1 MKIDQALRQAKK
13 AAANG
18 QLTVAREIYQQ
29 ILTKFPKNAKARAG
43 LADLGAANPPNPA
56 AIQQLIG
63 LFQARKL
70 KEAAQFGTTLAQ
82 QHPNVAVIHNV
93 LGATFAAMGQGA
105 RAEQAY
111 GRAIKLDPKNAEI
124 HANLARYYQGVQAH
138 DQAVQSFQTALKYA
152 PNNATLHYNI
162 GLSYQIL
169 GHIGH
174 AIGSYQKTLALNAN
188 LPEAWNNLGVVQQM
202 DGDFESAL
210 ESYHKSLKLRNNY
223 AEAHNNLGTLYN
235 LQDMHAPAKECFET
249 AIQHNAKYAPAYT
262 NLCELLEKLNQPQDM
277 LGIVASAKQQ
287 FETLPADLR
296 YFEALGIYRQ
306 KDFEQAQHL
315 ITDITVGQIAEQRK
329 TSFLHLSAQIAH
341 NLGQVDQAYDLF
353 QQMNDAFANSAEF
366 AQHDVD
372 GLFQRI
378 KRDADAASLLPAH
391 TVQSHDDEPA
401 PVFLIGFPRSGTTL
415 LDTVLMGHS
424 QITVVEEQNMVPQM
438 EHAVLDKASIWEA
451 EQLSEQDIARARDVY
466 YDTLAQHVQDQGQV
480 VIDKM
485 PLNITK
491 VPLIH
496 RVFPNARYI
505 LALRHPMDSILSC
518 WMQNF
523 ALNAAM
529 GNMLQL
535 PRIAEFYD
543 YSMRIFDVATA
554 RYDLNVHRVRYEDLV
569 LDLEGVARGAIDFLG
584 LAWQDEL
591 LDYQSTA
598 KARGRIHTPSYAQV
612 VQPLYKSASDRWR
625 AYEHHLM
632 QERRRLSNWIT
643 AYGYDT

>member
-13 AAANG
+13 AQANG
-18 QLTVAREIYQQ
+18 QLAEARDIYLQ
-29 ILTKFPKNAKARAG
+29 ILTKYPKNFKARAG
-43 LADLGAANPPNPA
+43 LAELSAANPPNPA

-70 KEAAQFGTTLAQ
+70 REAAQFGTKLAQ
-82 QHPNVAVIHNV
+82 QHPDVAVIHNV
-93 LGATFAAMGQGA
+93 LGATFAAMGQGEN
-105 RAEQAY
+105 AEQAY
-111 GRAIKLDPKNAEI
+111 CRAIKLDPKNAEI

-138 DQAVQSFQTALKYA
+138 DQAIQCFQTALKFA
-152 PNNATLHYNI
+152 PNNPTLHYNI
-162 GLSYQIL
+162 GLSQQIL
-169 GHIGH
+169 GQIGS
-174 AIGSYQKTLALNAN
+174 AIKSYQKTLGLDAN
-188 LPEAWNNLGVVQQM
+188 LPEAWNNLGVVRQM
-202 DGDFESAL
+202 DGDFVGAL
-210 ESYHKSLKLRNNY
+210 EGYHKSLKLRNNY
-223 AEAHNNLGTLYN
+223 AEAHNNLGMLYN
-235 LQDMHAPAKECFET
+235 IQDMNALAKDCFET
-249 AIQHNAKYAPAYT
+249 AIKHNAKYIPAYT

-277 LGIVASAKQQ
+277 LRIITSAKKH

-296 YFEALGIYRQ
+296 YFEALGVYRQ
-306 KDFEQAQHL
+306 KNFEQAQHL
-315 ITDITVGQIAEQRK
+315 ITDINVVQIAEQRK

-341 NLGQVDQAYDLF
+341 NLGNIEQAYDLF
-353 QQMNDAFANSAEF
+353 QQMNDSFARSAEF

-378 KRDADAASLLPAH
+378 KRDAFKASSLPPKNTRTHA
-391 TVQSHDDEPA
+391 EAPA
-401 PVFLIGFPRSGTTL
+401 PVFLVGFPRSGTTL

-438 EHAVLDKASIWEA
+438 GHAVLGKASIWEA
-451 EQLSEQDIARARDVY
+451 EQLSDQDIVRARSVY
-466 YDTLAQHVQDQGQV
+466 YDTLSQHVQDTGQV

-505 LALRHPMDSILSC
+505 LALRHPLDSILSC

-529 GNMLQL
+529 GNMLDL

-543 YSMRIFDVATA
+543 HAMRIFDVATA
-554 RYDLNVHRVRYEDLV
+554 RYCLNVHRVRYEDLV
-569 LDLEGVARGAIDFLG
+569 VDLEGVARVAIDFLG
-584 LAWQDEL
+584 LEWQDEL
-591 LDYQSTA
+591 LNYQATA

-612 VQPLYKSASDRWR
+612 VQPLYESASYRWR

-632 QERRRLSNWIT
+632 DERSRLSNWIT
-643 AYGYDT
+643 AYRYEE

>member
-1 MKIDQALRQAKK
+1 MKVDQALRQAKK
-13 AAANG
+13 AQANG
-18 QLTVAREIYQQ
+18 QLAEAREIYQQ
-29 ILTKFPKNAKARAG
+29 ILTKFPKNAKARAA

-63 LFQARKL
+63 LFQAWKL
-70 KEAAQFGTTLAQ
+70 KEAAQFGTALAQ

-105 RAEQAY
+105 QAEQAY
-111 GRAIKLDPKNAEI
+111 SRAIKLDPKNAEI

-138 DQAVQSFQTALKYA
+138 DQAIQSFQAAIKLA
-152 PNNATLHYNI
+152 PNNPTLHYNM

-169 GHIGH
+169 GQIEP
-174 AIGSYQKTLALNAN
+174 AIRSYQETLALDAN

-202 DGDFESAL
+202 DGDFDSAL
-210 ESYHKSLKLRNNY
+210 KSYHKSLKLRNNY

-249 AIQHNAKYAPAYT
+249 AIQHHAKYAPAYT

-277 LGIVASAKQQ
+277 LGIVAAAKEQ

-296 YFEALGIYRQ
+296 YFEALGVYRH

-315 ITDITVGQIAEQRK
+315 ISDISVDQIAEQRK

-378 KRDADAASLLPAH
+378 KRDADAASSLPAYI
-391 TVQSHDDEPA
+391 VQSHDDEPA

-424 QITVVEEQNMVPQM
+424 QITVVEGRNMGPRLGR
-438 EHAVLDKASIWEA
+438 AVLDKTSIWEA
-451 EQLSEQDIARARDVY
+451 EQLSDQDIARARAIY
-466 YDTLAQHVQDQGQV
+466 YDTLSQHVPKTRKV

-491 VPLIH
+491 VPLVH

-591 LDYQSTA
+591 LDYQTTA

-625 AYEHHLM
+625 GYEHHLT
-632 QERRRLSNWIT
+632 QERTRLSHWIT